1 MWCEWNILFIF
12 LVTGEEQQKL
22 QQEYLDYQK
31 KLEQQK
37 ADYRKEHPDAV
48 RCYLI
53 LVFNFITGIIL

>member
-1 MWCEWNILFIF
+1 MKYLCYNKLLERYFIF

-37 ADYRKEHPDAV
+37 ADYRKEHPDEV
-48 RCYLI
+48 RYSLI
-53 LVFNFITGIIL
+53 FNN